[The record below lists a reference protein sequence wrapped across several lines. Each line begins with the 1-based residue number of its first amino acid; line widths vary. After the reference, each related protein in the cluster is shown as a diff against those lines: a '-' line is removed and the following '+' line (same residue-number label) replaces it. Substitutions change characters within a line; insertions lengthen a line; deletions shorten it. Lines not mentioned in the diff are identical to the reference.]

1 MNDDEKKELEWLIG
15 VYGHES
21 GTTTDPTKQKDLI
34 ANYENVG
41 PAEIGFGE
49 TGS

>member
-21 GTTTDPTKQKDLI
+21 GTTLPNKKI
-34 ANYENVG
+34 
-41 PAEIGFGE
+41 
-49 TGS
+49 